1 MLSLTPAD
9 MLRIF
14 YHTTYDFI
22 RPWRIMVLTTA
33 AFISLGLVLLGVS
46 WLRTGTSV
54 HYSID
59 FTGGTLVQVQFQQ
72 PPDVGAIR
80 SALDAGGVHDA
91 EIQSFGTNRD
101 YTIRAQ
107 DVAQSVSRGAAA
119 EAQAPSAEQVAAR
132 IDTLLTNKLG
142 TGVFRIVRTEAVG
155 PRVGSELRHGAVIA
169 ILVSFVITLLYL
181 AIRFEWRFGVAAVIA
196 TAHDILTTLA
206 FIKLLNL
213 EVSLTVVAAILTV
226 IGYSLND
233 TIIIFDR
240 VREDLRK
247 KRKESLYDTLNRA
260 INETLPRSVMT
271 HATAFA
277 ATLAL
282 LLLAG
287 EVIRP
292 FAWVMAF
299 GIVTGTFSSVYV
311 AGPVLLWIERRW
323 PRDASDRRSINAKA
337 SKAPDAPRSATQA
350 ASVRS

>member
-1 MLSLTPAD
+1 

-14 YHTTYDFI
+14 YHTSYDFI
-22 RPWRIMVLTTA
+22 KWWRTMVVITA
-33 AFISLGLVLLGVS
+33 AFILVGMIALGWS
-46 WLRTGTSV
+46 WARTGSAV

-59 FTGGTLVQVQFQQ
+59 FTGGTLVQLHFEQ
-72 PPDVGAIR
+72 PPDVGVLR
-80 SALDAGGVHDA
+80 STLDAGGVRDA
-91 EIQSFGTNRD
+91 EIQSFGSDRD
-101 YTIRAQ
+101 FTVKAQ
-107 DVAQSVSRGAAA
+107 GFGTAATA
-119 EAQAPSAEQVAAR
+119 ENGAPSAEAVAAR
-132 IDTLLTNKLG
+132 IVAVLG
-142 TGVFRIVRTEAVG
+142 QKYPSGAFKVVRTEAVG
-155 PRVGSELRHGAVIA
+155 PRVGSELRSGAVKA
-169 ILVSFVITLLYL
+169 ILVSFVVTLIYL
-181 AIRFEWRFGVAAVIA
+181 AWRFEWRFGVAAVVA
-196 TAHDILTTLA
+196 TAHDILTTLT
-206 FIKLLNL
+206 FIKLMNL

-282 LLLAG
+282 LLFAG

-311 AGPVLLWIERRW
+311 AGPVLLWIERKY
-323 PRDASDRRSINAKA
+323 PRDQTEKALARRGPGEPASAPSRR
-337 SKAPDAPRSATQA
+337 PTRA
-350 ASVRS
+350 ASVRG